1 LLSDPDK
8 AIGEAFGAA
17 KGPDEQWPMVPKRLT
32 FLIGP
37 DGFVKKS
44 YEVTD
49 VGAHPDEVLADLRAL
64 SA

>member
-1 LLSDPDK
+1 V
-8 AIGEAFGAA
+8 GEAFGAA

-32 FLIGP
+32 FLIDPSG
-37 DGFVKKS
+37 VVRRA

-49 VGAHPDEVLADLRAL
+49 VGAHPDAVLADLREL